1 MSSSSA
7 CPHLAVQKV
16 PLPNLTS
23 EKVLQIPPK
32 ESLRD
37 GVESPDGKRVL
48 AEFEFGPVC
57 GLELDRRCRHLAGG
71 GELWSCRH
79 QPPARGS
86 SRQPAAAGGAG
97 AGKVKIFFSFGKKI

>member
-16 PLPNLTS
+16 PLSNLTS

-57 GLELDRRCRHLAGG
+57 GLELDRRCRHL
-71 GELWSCRH
+71 LL
-79 QPPARGS
+79 S
-86 SRQPAAAGGAG
+86 SRQLSGPVGNQPRQGGPVQAR
-97 AGKVKIFFSFGKKI
+97 

>member
-57 GLELDRRCRHLAGG
+57 GLELDRRCRHLAGASCGVVVTSHQLEGPVGNQPRQG
-71 GELWSCRH
+71 GPV
-79 QPPARGS
+79 QAR
-86 SRQPAAAGGAG
+86 
-97 AGKVKIFFSFGKKI
+97 